1 MQRTRDT
8 RGRGAPRRAG
18 LPREVFT
25 VLPKSGRETG
35 ESEPRGS
42 AGQGGAR
49 ARKRARLGGRAGR
62 VLGCGPEHPA
72 LLEAGLASRRAPAP
86 TRAPATSAT
95 ACDVLSVTFPAG
107 GALSTWAL
115 APRASAPRPRSPPW
129 RLDSPAT
136 GHQSPACGTKGAR
149 IHGTFPGVL
158 AGTARNA
165 RVLFR

>member
-49 ARKRARLGGRAGR
+49 ARKRARLGGGEI
-62 VLGCGPEHPA
+62 V
-72 LLEAGLASRRAPAP
+72 
-86 TRAPATSAT
+86 
-95 ACDVLSVTFPAG
+95 
-107 GALSTWAL
+107 
-115 APRASAPRPRSPPW
+115 
-129 RLDSPAT
+129 
-136 GHQSPACGTKGAR
+136 GAR
-149 IHGTFPGVL
+149 GGCWAVGPSTLPS
-158 AGTARNA
+158 
-165 RVLFR
+165 